1 MKWYQKTGW
10 ILALLVLCFPLG
22 CFLMWQYKKEWKTT
36 SKAGASAVFAVFF
49 LAVLLSTFSSD
60 TSQTA
65 ALTDQLKT
73 VQAEKQELETQIES
87 LSADLSALNDEN
99 QTNAARIEELQDQLE
114 TAEQTIASMADSD
127 STEELQSQIDALQSE
142 NTKLTEENEKLAAQ
156 SASASNS
163 SKSSP
168 DATVSS
174 GADAPSQPADTDSQI
189 VLVTKTG
196 SKYHNHKCGNGTYYE
211 ATLEDALARGLTPCK
226 KCF

>member
-1 MKWYQKTGW
+1 MLGPAHDGFRSISRRQNSKYD
-10 ILALLVLCFPLG
+10 LLRSCFSRRIFRFRSRLD
-22 CFLMWQYKKEWKTT
+22 LSHTT
-36 SKAGASAVFAVFF
+36 VSYTH
-49 LAVLLSTFSSD
+49 L
-60 TSQTA
+60 
-65 ALTDQLKT
+65 
-73 VQAEKQELETQIES
+73 

-99 QTNAARIEELQDQLE
+99 QTNAAKIEELQDQLE

>member
-1 MKWYQKTGW
+1 M
-10 ILALLVLCFPLG
+10 
-22 CFLMWQYKKEWKTT
+22 
-36 SKAGASAVFAVFF
+36 
-49 LAVLLSTFSSD
+49 
-60 TSQTA
+60 
-65 ALTDQLKT
+65 
-73 VQAEKQELETQIES
+73 
-87 LSADLSALNDEN
+87 
-99 QTNAARIEELQDQLE
+99 E

-163 SKSSP
+163 SKSFP